1 MVDLERANIFK
12 ICKHAHLDSS
22 YHFVPAACCS
32 GDFGRVWTRGSLFRL
47 GPNFSQTQWLQEGQ
61 DHANTTLSSVFIIS
75 GAVQQLRQYNVA
87 SVLRTMVRV
96 LVWKYHYI
104 LRLAVF

>member
-1 MVDLERANIFK
+1 MFGPEVPSFVWDLISV
-12 ICKHAHLDSS
+12 KHGGLI
-22 YHFVPAACCS
+22 
-32 GDFGRVWTRGSLFRL
+32 
-47 GPNFSQTQWLQEGQ
+47 QEGQ

-96 LVWKYHYI
+96 LVWKYHNNYP
-104 LRLAVF
+104 